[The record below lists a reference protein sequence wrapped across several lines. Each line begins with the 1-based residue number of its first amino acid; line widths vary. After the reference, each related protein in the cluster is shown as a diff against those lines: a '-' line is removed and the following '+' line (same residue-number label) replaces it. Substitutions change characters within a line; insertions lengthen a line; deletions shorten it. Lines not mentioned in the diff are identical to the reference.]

1 MTNNYDFDYLVIGAG
16 SGGIASAKRAAGYG
30 AKVAVIEKAR
40 LGGTCVNVGCVPKKV
55 MWNAASIAELLK
67 HDAKQYGFEGTN
79 IAENIQFDFP
89 TLKKKRD
96 AYIQRLNGIYG
107 NGFTS
112 AGVTSIIGT
121 GSFVD
126 AHTVQVL
133 ENEGDNVIKT
143 FVSARH
149 VLIATGGRPVFPPG
163 EGIEEHAISSDG
175 FFDLEDL
182 PKKVVVVGAGY
193 IAVELA
199 GVLNGLGTNTHLV
212 LRKGNALREF
222 DEMIMINLDS
232 EMIRQGITIHR
243 NTAGVA
249 AIKVA
254 DDGSKTVVTVSGE
267 RIEGVDCVLMA
278 VGRTPNVET
287 LNLVAGGVKLG
298 RKFIDVDEY
307 SNTSSP
313 SIYALGDVC
322 GVVELTPMAIA
333 AGRRLADR
341 LFGPEEYQN
350 AKVSYEHVPTVV
362 FSHPTIG
369 TIGLSEQKAIEKYGE
384 HNITVYRSRFANLFY
399 GIFDMDY
406 DDKPKTAM
414 KVICAGNEEKVV
426 GLHVI
431 GMGSDEMLQGFG
443 VAVKMGCTK
452 ADLDSC
458 VAIHP
463 TASEELVTMGQ
474 WGKSAQ
480 ATGAKHSPLNG
491 SPSSEPL
498 LKSNM

>member
-1 MTNNYDFDYLVIGAG
+1 MTSQQNYDYDYLVLGAG

-67 HDAKQYGFEGTN
+67 HDAQQYGFEHT
-79 IAENIQFDFP
+79 AEYYKLDFK

-96 AYIQRLNGIYG
+96 AYIVRLNGIYG
-107 NGFTS
+107 NGFQS
-112 AGVTSIIGT
+112 AGVTSIVGT

-126 AHTVQVL
+126 ANTVQV
-133 ENEGDNVIKT
+133 ENDGDVQT
-143 FVSARH
+143 FTARH
-149 VLIATGGRPVFPPG
+149 ILIATGGRPAFPPG
-163 EGIEEHAISSDG
+163 EGVEEHSISSDG
-175 FFDLEDL
+175 FFELEEL

-199 GVLNGLGTNTHLV
+199 GVLNALGSDTHLV
-212 LRKGNALREF
+212 VRKANALREF
-222 DEMIMINLDS
+222 DEMIMTNLDA
-232 EMIRQGITIHR
+232 EMVRQGITIHR
-243 NTAGVA
+243 NTSGVA
-249 AIKVA
+249 SIKLA
-254 DDGSKTVVTVSGE
+254 GDGSKTVTTVSGE
-267 RIEGVDCVLMA
+267 VIEGVNVVLMA
-278 VGRTPNVET
+278 VGRTPNVEN
-287 LNLVAGGVKLG
+287 LNLDAAGVKLG
-298 RKFIDVDEY
+298 RKYIDVDEY

-313 SIYALGDVC
+313 SVYALGDVC

-341 LFGPEEYQN
+341 LFGPEEYKN
-350 AKVSYEHVPTVV
+350 AKVSYENVPTVV

-369 TIGLSEQKAIEKYGE
+369 TIGLTEENAIKKYGE
-384 HNITVYRSRFANLFY
+384 NNITVYRSRFSNLFY
-399 GIFDMDY
+399 GIFDVEY

-414 KVICAGNEEKVV
+414 KVICAGKEEKVV

-491 SPSSEPL
+491 SASGEPT